1 MYLTCRAGLTTE
13 EFLSPRNW
21 ASALQKTMEGERQ
34 HLSPHIGDFN
44 DDSKTKISQ
53 NGLSEILYKEQAI
66 QIICKSLKDLSFVL
80 LNSTLS
86 THLYSQSLTTLVQWM
101 NEMFV
106 SLAYF
111 TRSLFFMTQSDWIK
125 QCFEKNLMTN
135 GFFQNLPYDK
145 KNVYKPSVVFVVIRE
160 I

>member
-1 MYLTCRAGLTTE
+1 
-13 EFLSPRNW
+13 
-21 ASALQKTMEGERQ
+21 MEGERQ

-66 QIICKSLKDLSFVL
+66 QIICKALKDLSFVL

-111 TRSLFFMTQSDWIK
+111 TQSLFFMTQSDLIK
-125 QCFEKNLMTN
+125 QCSVLRKIWWQMD
-135 GFFQNLPYDK
+135 FFKIYLLTKLYIPSTINIWK
-145 KNVYKPSVVFVVIRE
+145 KGGHQSHLGRRQKKGWFLAD
-160 I
+160 